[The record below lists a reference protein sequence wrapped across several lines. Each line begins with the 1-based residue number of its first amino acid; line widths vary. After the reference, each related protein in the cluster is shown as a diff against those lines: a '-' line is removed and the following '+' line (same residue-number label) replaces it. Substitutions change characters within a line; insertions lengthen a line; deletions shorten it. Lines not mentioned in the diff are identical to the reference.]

1 MAISGGLNKPIFER
15 LTPWQ
20 QAGIP
25 ACCGYEIWEGWI
37 LSWIR
42 TVMMGMESVL
52 EMVVYVDRL
61 VWPSTQEN
69 VMVPVW

>member
-1 MAISGGLNKPIFER
+1 MAISVGLNTPTFER
-15 LTPWQ
+15 LTPPQ

-37 LSWIR
+37 LSWTR
-42 TVMMGMESVL
+42 TLMMGLESVL
-52 EMVVYVDRL
+52 EMVVYVNHL

-69 VMVPVW
+69 VIVPV